1 LGKVARQD
9 LTGISRLGRTGST
22 IRLVATRRGRPTQ
35 AEAKKL
41 DLAVREAAVATF
53 LELGYAGASMEA
65 IAKAAG
71 VTRRSLYTR
80 YADKRALFASVIP
93 WALARF
99 VDDEV
104 VADVDGD
111 DLEAALLAVG
121 RAAVTR
127 AVHPQN
133 VRLKQIAMSEAAMFP
148 EFKVSAESMMWAG
161 RQRAVTELLRRHAEL
176 GNIDVGDPELAAE
189 HFLAMVEAVPARTGT
204 GGGQHDRVRDAGC
217 QHHRGDSFGPDNSG
231 ADHLPSQRS
240 GVAHPAVPHGDPRH
254 RGRLPVRR
262 GEAVTMGNTLPQAFS
277 EIEPYVADWALAT
290 RAERYAARL
299 DRPFDELVAFYDAI
313 APRAEE
319 AIAYLDGRDINA
331 LSDEATRLLH
341 LLYSMILVS
350 YAVNVFKQNR
360 IPDAG
365 AAFFEMV
372 AEPIP

>member
-1 LGKVARQD
+1 
-9 LTGISRLGRTGST
+9 
-22 IRLVATRRGRPTQ
+22 
-35 AEAKKL
+35 
-41 DLAVREAAVATF
+41 
-53 LELGYAGASMEA
+53 MEA
-65 IAKAAG
+65 IARAAG

-189 HFLAMVEAVPARTGT
+189 HFLAMVEAVPARMA
-204 GGGQHDRVRDAGC
+204 D
-217 QHHRGDSFGPDNSG
+217 FGVFRSKKQQER
-231 ADHLPSQRS
+231 HLQ
-240 GVAHPAVPHGDPRH
+240 
-254 RGRLPVRR
+254 
-262 GEAVTMGNTLPQAFS
+262 
-277 EIEPYVADWALAT
+277 
-290 RAERYAARL
+290 
-299 DRPFDELVAFYDAI
+299 
-313 APRAEE
+313 
-319 AIAYLDGRDINA
+319 
-331 LSDEATRLLH
+331 
-341 LLYSMILVS
+341 
-350 YAVNVFKQNR
+350 YAVRLFLRGVTPR
-360 IPDAG
+360 
-365 AAFFEMV
+365 
-372 AEPIP
+372 

>member
-1 LGKVARQD
+1 LGKVARED
-9 LTGISRLGRTGST
+9 LTGISRFGRTGST

-189 HFLAMVEAVPARTGT
+189 HFLAMVEAVPARMA
-204 GGGQHDRVRDAGC
+204 D
-217 QHHRGDSFGPDNSG
+217 FGVFRSKKQQER
-231 ADHLPSQRS
+231 HLQ
-240 GVAHPAVPHGDPRH
+240 
-254 RGRLPVRR
+254 
-262 GEAVTMGNTLPQAFS
+262 
-277 EIEPYVADWALAT
+277 
-290 RAERYAARL
+290 
-299 DRPFDELVAFYDAI
+299 
-313 APRAEE
+313 
-319 AIAYLDGRDINA
+319 
-331 LSDEATRLLH
+331 
-341 LLYSMILVS
+341 
-350 YAVNVFKQNR
+350 YAVRLFLRGVTPR
-360 IPDAG
+360 
-365 AAFFEMV
+365 
-372 AEPIP
+372 